1 MRTPAL
7 AAFLWIWALWCVGA
21 AVEYLTGLSAS
32 VPGLI
37 LGVFFAAILAGGLR
51 ALRRATM
58 PRRVTLSRG
67 NISKP

>member
-1 MRTPAL
+1 MRTRAL
-7 AAFLWIWALWCVGA
+7 TTFLWIWAVWSVGA
-21 AVEYLTGLSAS
+21 SVEYLTGLPTS

-37 LGVFFAAILAGGLR
+37 LGMFVAAILAGGLR

-58 PRRVTLSRG
+58 PTAVTLDRG